1 MEVDLS
7 GLFIS
12 VCGAILSTVL
22 HSLEHPV
29 VIRRFAYKVF
39 AFTSRANSASCKL
52 RIIVH
57 VELRGNQ

>member
-1 MEVDLS
+1 MEADLS

-29 VIRRFAYKVF
+29 VIRRFAYILQQCDR
-39 AFTSRANSASCKL
+39 SDSWSNGL
-52 RIIVH
+52 
-57 VELRGNQ
+57 